1 MPGPGLDLLGAEEMA
16 EVSEVLASGH
26 LSRYGPDDASFPAKV
41 RTFEEQVA
49 ALAGVNHALALN
61 SGTSG
66 LLLALMGLGV
76 GPGDEVIVPGFT
88 FVATISA
95 VVYARARPVLAEV
108 DETFN
113 LDPAD
118 VEARITPRTRA
129 IILVHMLGNPGRL
142 TELKAIADRHG
153 IPLIEDCAQAFG
165 ATYDGRWVGS
175 YGSAG
180 IYSFNEFKTITC
192 GDGGLL
198 VTDDEGLYR
207 RAFALHDQGHSPNRK
222 GIEVGARPF
231 LGLNF
236 RMTELEGAVLV
247 AQLRKLDQIR
257 DHLAAN
263 RNLVEEI
270 IGEVPRIEFRARPD
284 PAGDLGT
291 HLVVIFPDAAS
302 AQAVTTELGSITLAA
317 SGWHVYSQME
327 HVLTGRTISGR
338 GCPFDCAC
346 TDGRPPDYRRGM
358 LPKTDE
364 LLARSMSFA
373 IGVMDPNLAPFGLR
387 MRDDAE
393 VARRQAERFRSVA
406 LRHLA

>member
-1 MPGPGLDLLGAEEMA
+1 MPGPGLDLLGAEELA
-16 EVSEVLASGH
+16 EVGEVIASGH
-26 LSRYGPDDASFPAKV
+26 LSRYGPDDDTFPAKV
-41 RTFEEQVA
+41 RRFEEEVA
-49 ALAGVNHALALN
+49 RLAGVGHALALN

-66 LLLALMGLGV
+66 LLLALTGLGV

-129 IILVHMLGNPGRL
+129 IILVHMLGNPGRIA
-142 TELKAIADRHG
+142 EIAAIAERHG

-165 ATYDGRWVGS
+165 ATYRGRWVGTR
-175 YGSAG
+175 GAAG

-192 GDGGLL
+192 GDGGML

-236 RMTELEGAVLV
+236 RMTELEGAVLL
-247 AQLRKLDQIR
+247 AQLRRLDRIR
-257 DHLAAN
+257 DHLATN
-263 RNLVEEI
+263 RALVEEI
-270 IGEVPRIEFRARPD
+270 IGEVPRIEFRTRPD
-284 PAGDLGT
+284 PDGDLGT
-291 HLVVIFPDAAS
+291 HLVVIFPDEAS
-302 AQAVTTELGSITLAA
+302 ARAVTTELGSITLAA

-327 HVLTGRTISGR
+327 HVLSGRTISGR
-338 GCPFDCAC
+338 GCPFDCSC
-346 TDGRPPDYRRGM
+346 TDGRPPDYRPGM
-358 LPKTDE
+358 LPRTDA
-364 LLARSMSFA
+364 LLGRSMSFA

-387 MRDDAE
+387 MRDDRE
-393 VARRQAERFRSVA
+393 VAVRQAEQFRAVA
-406 LRHLA
+406 LRHVG

>member
-1 MPGPGLDLLGAEEMA
+1 M
-16 EVSEVLASGH
+16 
-26 LSRYGPDDASFPAKV
+26 
-41 RTFEEQVA
+41 VA
-49 ALAGVNHALALN
+49 DLAGVGHALALN

-66 LLLALMGLGV
+66 LLLALTGLGI

-129 IILVHMLGNPGRL
+129 IVLVHMLGNPGRL
-142 TELKAIADRHG
+142 PEIRAIADRHG

-165 ATYDGRWVGS
+165 ATFDGRWVGS
-175 YGSAG
+175 HGAAG

-192 GDGGLL
+192 GDGGML

-236 RMTELEGAVLV
+236 RMTELEGAVLI
-247 AQLRKLDQIR
+247 AQLRRLDRIR
-257 DHLAAN
+257 EHLAAN
-263 RNLVEEI
+263 RAIVEGI
-270 IGEVPRIEFRARPD
+270 IGEVPRIEFRTRPD
-284 PAGDLGT
+284 PEGDLAT
-291 HLVVIFPDAAS
+291 HLVVLFPDAAS
-302 AQAVTTELGSITLAA
+302 ADAVTTELGSITLAA
-317 SGWHVYSQME
+317 SGWHVYAQME
-327 HVLTGRTISGR
+327 HVLSGRTISGR
-338 GCPFDCAC
+338 GCPFDCSC
-346 TDGRPPDYRRGM
+346 TDGRAADYRRGM
-358 LPKTDE
+358 LPQTDS

-373 IGVMDPNLAPFGLR
+373 IGVKDPNLAPFGLR
-387 MRDDAE
+387 MRDGADEAS
-393 VARRQAERFRSVA
+393 RQAERFREVA
-406 LRHLA
+406 MRYLT

>member
-1 MPGPGLDLLGAEEMA
+1 MPGPGLDLLGADELSELA
-16 EVSEVLASGH
+16 EVIASGH
-26 LSRYGPDDASFPAKV
+26 LSRYGPNDGTFPAKV
-41 RTFEEQVA
+41 RRFEEEVA
-49 ALAGVNHALALN
+49 RQAGVGHALALN

-66 LLLALMGLGV
+66 LLVALLALGI

-88 FVATISA
+88 FVASISA

-118 VEARITPRTRA
+118 VEARITPRTKA
-129 IILVHMLGNPGRL
+129 ILLVHMLGNPGRIA
-142 TELKAIADRHG
+142 ELAGVAERHG
-153 IPLIEDCAQAFG
+153 LALIEDCAQAFG
-165 ATYDGRWVGS
+165 ATYDGRWVGAH
-175 YGSAG
+175 GAAG

-236 RMTELEGAVLV
+236 RMTEVEGAVLL
-247 AQLRKLDQIR
+247 AQLRRLDRIR
-257 DHLAAN
+257 EHLAAN
-263 RNLVEEI
+263 RDLVAEI
-270 IGEVPRIEFRARPD
+270 IGEVPGIEFRTRPD

-291 HLVVIFPDAAS
+291 HLVVIFPDAAR
-302 AQAVTTELGSITLAA
+302 AAAVTAELGSITLAA

-327 HVLTGRTISGR
+327 HVLTGRTITGR
-338 GCPFDCAC
+338 GCPFDCSC
-346 TDGRPPDYRRGM
+346 TDGRAPDYRRGM
-358 LPKTDE
+358 LPRTDA

-393 VARRQAERFRSVA
+393 TARARALEFRAVA